1 MTEPASHA
9 ITFPPASPNGDA
21 PPTPAAA
28 PTSATPPQ
36 PTPAQAAPTP
46 RRGRRGSRIGTA
58 RTALIAGALVL
69 IVVLIFIIENAHAV
83 TITFFGAHLRISLA
97 VALLLAAIAGALIMA
112 AAGTARSVSGTDWV
126 VNSLSGCT
134 DSTRRSFASC
144 AIMVARA
151 VAPGSWNMMQ

>member
-1 MTEPASHA
+1 MTEPATHA
-9 ITFPPASPNGDA
+9 TTLPPPSPNGDA
-21 PPTPAAA
+21 PPAPA
-28 PTSATPPQ
+28 PATPVQ
-36 PTPAQAAPTP
+36 PASAAPTP

-112 AAGTARSVSGTDWV
+112 AAGTARITQ
-126 VNSLSGCT
+126 LRMAM
-134 DSTRRSFASC
+134 RRNR
-144 AIMVARA
+144 RA
-151 VAPGSWNMMQ
+151 PQAK

>member
-9 ITFPPASPNGDA
+9 VTLPPPSPNGDA
-21 PPTPAAA
+21 PPAPA
-28 PTSATPPQ
+28 PTPESASA
-36 PTPAQAAPTP
+36 TPAQAASTAPVP
-46 RRGRRGSRIGTA
+46 GRPRGSRIGTA

-112 AAGTARSVSGTDWV
+112 AAGTARITQ
-126 VNSLSGCT
+126 LRMT
-134 DSTRRSFASC
+134 MRRNR
-144 AIMVARA
+144 RA
-151 VAPGSWNMMQ
+151 PLPK